1 MAKGFGF
8 NKRGSSGEPS
18 IDEILNTNVIGAG
31 SLDGGPDDFGD
42 FGGFDDFDDDFGAP
56 LAPPAGGFKRRAAQP
71 EGRPAPNTSA
81 MPDVAD
87 VLPPTAPRKARVS
100 PARRAAPAP
109 VPEDDFA
116 DMPPAPKPARRA
128 PQKVDEDDF
137 VSMPSAPMPSRNAA
151 PQASDFGAV
160 NQKNYGT
167 VPSEVVSVDGEKNLF
182 GKMKDKIAA
191 VIPGATPQDDGDYYT
206 PPEGFAA
213 TRARYKTR
221 NHRPMPVIIKTAL
234 LGAGILFAIFVLV
247 KVIFFGMMISRV
259 DFVDPTEHAPVRLTL
274 DEAEAMQA
282 QLSEEDN
289 NDITLPKLTAQ
300 TNKDIQLVLLV
311 GTSNAIGSNKA
322 GECDSIVLVAFDHV
336 HKKIKLTSIAREL
349 YAQIPEYKNNM
360 IGEAFFYDSGSGNR
374 ALDVLRESIELNL
387 CVEIDNIV
395 SIDYDALQVIVNKL
409 GGITMNITDEEAA
422 YMRGDAKYGLF
433 PRYTAGGLYDLTGAE
448 MLNYLRMKNIGEKND
463 FERTQR
469 LRNVL
474 DITFKQVGDLP
485 AVKRMAAVY
494 SVMPYITTDMSSY
507 EVYKLV
513 GHVGRMSKYELHGMS
528 LPVNGS
534 WDYDNVEIN
543 GEKTRVVVANYSFN
557 AEYLQKFIY
566 GDDLTYTYGNSV
578 TGVDVPYISEEAKAE
593 ALAAANAAEQN

>member
-1 MAKGFGF
+1 MAKAFGF
-8 NKRGSSGEPS
+8 NKRGSAGEPS
-18 IDEILNTNVIGAG
+18 IDEILDSGTAPAG
-31 SLDGGPDDFGD
+31 DFDD
-42 FGGFDDFDDDFGAP
+42 FGGFDDFDDDFDAP

-71 EGRPAPNTSA
+71 DGRPAPKASA
-81 MPDVAD
+81 MPEVPD
-87 VLPPTAPRKARVS
+87 VLPPTAPRRAKAS
-100 PARRAAPAP
+100 LSRRAAPAP
-109 VPEDDFA
+109 AIEDDFAEMPAAPKPARRAPQQINEDGFA

-128 PQKVDEDDF
+128 PQ
-137 VSMPSAPMPSRNAA
+137 VS
-151 PQASDFGAV
+151 AV
-160 NQKNYGT
+160 EQKSYGT
-167 VPSEVVSVDGEKNLF
+167 VPSEVVSVADEKNLF
-182 GKMKDKIAA
+182 GKMKDKIAS
-191 VIPGATPQDDGDYYT
+191 VIPGAAPQDDVDYYT
-206 PPEGFAA
+206 PPEGFTA
-213 TRARYKTR
+213 TRTRYKTR

-234 LGAGILFAIFVLV
+234 LGAGLLFAIFVLV
-247 KVIFFGMMISRV
+247 KVIFFGMMIGRV
-259 DFVDPTEHAPVRLTL
+259 DFVDPKEHAPVRLTL

-289 NDITLPKLTAQ
+289 NDITLPKLTPK
-300 TNKDIQLVLLV
+300 TDKDIQLVLLV

-374 ALDVLRESIELNL
+374 ALDVLRDAIELNL

-409 GGITMNITDEEAA
+409 GGITMEITDEEAA
-422 YMRGDAKYGLF
+422 YMRGDASYGFF

-474 DITFKQVGDLP
+474 NITFEQVGDLP
-485 AVKRMAAVY
+485 AIKRMAAVY
-494 SVMPYITTDMSSY
+494 SVMPYITTDMNSY

-534 WDYDNVEIN
+534 WDYDNVMIN

-578 TGVDVPYISEEAKAE
+578 TGVDVPYISEEAKAA
-593 ALAAANAAEQN
+593 ALEAANAAEQG

>member
-1 MAKGFGF
+1 MAKPFGFG
-8 NKRGSSGEPS
+8 KRGSSGEPS
-18 IDEILNTNVIGAG
+18 IEEILNTNVMGAG
-31 SLDGGPDDFGD
+31 SLDGGFDD
-42 FGGFDDFDDDFGAP
+42 FDDFDDDFGSEDFAP
-56 LAPPAGGFKRRAAQP
+56 PPPPAGGFKRRGAQS
-71 EGRPAPNTSA
+71 EGRPAPEASA
-81 MPDVAD
+81 MPDIPD
-87 VLPPTAPRKARVS
+87 VLPPTAPRSARATLS
-100 PARRAAPAP
+100 RKTAPP
-109 VPEDDFA
+109 KPEAEFDYIPESA
-116 DMPPAPKPARRA
+116 PPAPKPARRA
-128 PQKVDEDDF
+128 PQAAEL
-137 VSMPSAPMPSRNAA
+137 SAVEQQS
-151 PQASDFGAV
+151 
-160 NQKNYGT
+160 YGT
-167 VPSEVVSVDGEKNLF
+167 VPSEVVSMEEEKKLF
-182 GKMKDKIAA
+182 SKMKDKVAS
-191 VIPGATPQDDGDYYT
+191 VIPGGAPQNDTDYYT
-206 PPEGFAA
+206 PPKGFAA
-213 TRARYKTR
+213 TRTRYKTR
-221 NHRPMPVIIKTAL
+221 NHRPMPVYIKTAFL
-234 LGAGILFAIFVLV
+234 AAGMLFAIFVLV
-247 KVIFFGMMISRV
+247 KLVFFGMMIGRV
-259 DFVDPTEHAPVRLTL
+259 DFVNAKEHAPVRLTL
-274 DEAEAMQA
+274 DEANAMQA
-282 QLSEEDN
+282 QLSEEN
-289 NDITLPKLTAQ
+289 TNDITLPTLTPQ
-300 TNKDIQLVLLV
+300 TNKDIQVVLLV

-336 HKKIKLTSIAREL
+336 HKKIKLASIAREL

-374 ALDVLRESIELNL
+374 ALDVLREAIELNL

-409 GGITMNITDEEAA
+409 GGITMDITDEEAA
-422 YMRGDAKYGLF
+422 YMRGDPKYGLF

-494 SVMPYITTDMSSY
+494 SILPYITTDMSSY

-513 GHVGRMSKYELHGMS
+513 GHVGRISNYELHGLT

-578 TGVDVPYISEEAKAE
+578 TGVDVPYISEEAKAAALE
-593 ALAAANAAEQN
+593 AENAES